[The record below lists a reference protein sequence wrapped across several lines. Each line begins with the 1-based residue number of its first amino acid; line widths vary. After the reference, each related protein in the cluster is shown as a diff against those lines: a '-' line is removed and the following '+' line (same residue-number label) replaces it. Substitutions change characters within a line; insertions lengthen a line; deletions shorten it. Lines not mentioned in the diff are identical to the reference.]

1 MGGKLMSAIFGL
13 DFGTSNS
20 AISANIDGEVKLIN
34 VDKNNPIQMSLKSVL
49 YFYKEG
55 EKRESYVGYEAV
67 QKYIENEA
75 EGRYMQSINS
85 LLPDKTFQGTEIF
98 YKDYTLEELI
108 SLILR
113 TMKERAENQI
123 KKEIVDVVLG
133 RPVVFSEDKQ
143 KDNLAQKRLTDAAK
157 LAGFKSIYFQLE
169 PIAAAFSYEDTLSH
183 GQEKKILVGDFG
195 AGTSDFTVI
204 KVKKRSKTKSDRKND
219 ILSTNG
225 VYIGGDIFDSEIMWE
240 KICKYYGKDV
250 KVKSMMSD
258 YRFGLSS
265 MIIGNLKRWHLI
277 PQLKMPSKLQSIK
290 EVKYLS
296 SSQSDKK
303 LIENLENLINYNY
316 GYMLFQAIEKAK
328 CELSNTDLSYINFND
343 YNILIEEKISRTE
356 FENYIREKIEKI
368 DNCIKSSIKLA
379 NLKYEDIDVVFLTGG
394 SSYVPLIRKAFE
406 KKFEKEKIIQSNA
419 FTSVAFGL
427 GLYGS
432 NII

>member
-1 MGGKLMSAIFGL
+1 MSAIFGL

-20 AISANIDGEVKLIN
+20 AISANINGEVQLIN

-49 YFYKEG
+49 YFYEEG
-55 EKRESYVGYEAV
+55 TKRESYVGHEAV

-75 EGRYMQSINS
+75 EGRYMQSIKSFLTDQN
-85 LLPDKTFQGTEIF
+85 FQHTEIF
-98 YKDYTLEELI
+98 CKYYTLEKLI

-113 TMKERAENQI
+113 TMKERAENQL
-123 KKEIVDVVLG
+123 KREIVDVVLG
-133 RPVVFSEDKQ
+133 RPVVFSEDVE

-157 LAGFKSIYFQLE
+157 LAGFKNIYFQLE
-169 PIAAAFSYEDTLSH
+169 PIAAAFSYENTLSL

-204 KVKKRSKTKSDRKND
+204 KVENRSRIKSDRKDD
-219 ILSTNG
+219 ILSTDG

-250 KVKSMMSD
+250 KVKSMMSNNL
-258 YRFGLSS
+258 FGLSP
-265 MIIGNLKRWHLI
+265 MIIGNLRRWHLI
-277 PQLKMPSKLQSIK
+277 PQLRLPSKLRSIK
-290 EVKYLS
+290 EYKFLS
-296 SSQSDKK
+296 SSQSDKQLFK
-303 LIENLENLINYNY
+303 NLENLINYNY
-316 GYMLFQAIEKAK
+316 GYLLFQAVEKAK
-328 CELSNTDLSYINFND
+328 FELSDTDSSCISFND

-356 FENYIREKIEKI
+356 FEGYMRDKVEKI

-379 NLKYEDIDVVFLTGG
+379 NLKYEDIDVIFLTGG
-394 SSYVPLIRKAFE
+394 SSYIPLIRKAFE
-406 KKFEKEKIIQSNA
+406 IKFPKHKIIQSNA
-419 FTSVAFGL
+419 FTSVALGL